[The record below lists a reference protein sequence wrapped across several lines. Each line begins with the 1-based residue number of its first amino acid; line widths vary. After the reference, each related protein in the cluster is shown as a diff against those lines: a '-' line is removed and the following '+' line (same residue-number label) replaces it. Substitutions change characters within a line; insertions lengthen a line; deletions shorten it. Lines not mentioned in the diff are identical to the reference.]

1 MSIFVA
7 LSTFGGVNG
16 AMLTTSRIF
25 FVAGEEHQMPRIMA
39 FLHIHKLTPL
49 PAVVFT
55 AFFSL
60 LYLSVTDLYKLMN
73 YLGFVQWFAISL
85 SVLIVLIFRITRK
98 EAIRPVRVR
107 PYYSIPSNSLTRL
120 IYIVSFLSTRQRQ

>member
-25 FVAGEEHQMPRIMA
+25 FVAGEEKQMPRIMA

-55 AFFSL
+55 VSGLSL
-60 LYLSVTDLYKLMN
+60 YRTVQELFGVAVSRLSPIFTGQN
-73 YLGFVQWFAISL
+73 GFHW
-85 SVLIVLIFRITRK
+85 RCR
-98 EAIRPVRVR
+98 
-107 PYYSIPSNSLTRL
+107 
-120 IYIVSFLSTRQRQ
+120 